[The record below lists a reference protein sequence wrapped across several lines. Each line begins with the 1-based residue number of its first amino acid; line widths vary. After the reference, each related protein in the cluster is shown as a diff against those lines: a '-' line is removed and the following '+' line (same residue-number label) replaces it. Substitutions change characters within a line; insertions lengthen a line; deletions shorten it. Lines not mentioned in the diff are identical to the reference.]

1 MCRVSGLIKPD
12 DSVVPVVLMNA
23 QSEDSI
29 ELLINGNATWKADV
43 KKLDFS
49 GRKTEHLW
57 VVLLFLM
64 ELLLKESIC

>member
-1 MCRVSGLIKPD
+1 
-12 DSVVPVVLMNA
+12 MNA